1 MHKIVPYLKTLDWKK
16 LLVDAGYSVL
26 SALFYTLA
34 VAMFT
39 VSANFAP
46 GGITGLSI
54 LANFFIPQ
62 LPSGIASL
70 SLNVPVIIL
79 CYRFFGKRYIIKSIS
94 VMALMAIVLDL
105 LTPVI
110 PAYTGDP
117 LVSCLFAGV
126 CMGIALSL
134 VYMRGFCTGGTDFIV
149 MPLKKK
155 FPHMSVGSVN
165 LIVDGTVILL
175 GGFVY
180 GNIDAVLRGILM
192 TIVCTT
198 VTDKLLYGSQ
208 SGKRLLIITD
218 LGQEMADAIMAQIGR
233 GVTLL
238 DATGAYS
245 GKKHRLVLCAC
256 SRPEVYRIK
265 KLCYEIDKN
274 ALLMIGSNDEV
285 YGEGFM
291 ELDK

>member
-16 LLVDAGYSVL
+16 LLLDAVYSL
-26 SALFYTLA
+26 ISALFYTLC
-34 VAMFT
+34 VATFT
-39 VSANFAP
+39 VNANFAP

-54 LANFFIPQ
+54 LANHFIPQ
-62 LPSGIASL
+62 LPIGVASL
-70 SLNVPVIIL
+70 IINIPVVIL
-79 CYRFFGKRYIIKSIS
+79 CYRSFGKKYMVKSLL
-94 VMALMAIVLDL
+94 VMVLWAITLDL

-110 PAYTGDP
+110 PAYKGDP

-126 CMGIALSL
+126 CMGVALSL
-134 VYMRGFCTGGTDFIV
+134 VYMRGFCTGGTDFIA

-155 FPHMSVGSVN
+155 YPHMSIGMLN
-165 LIVDGTVILL
+165 LMVDGSVILL
-175 GGFVY
+175 GGLVY
-180 GNIDAVLRGILM
+180 GNMDAVLHGILM

-218 LGQEMADAIMAQIGR
+218 LGQEMAYAIMAQIGR